1 MKISEKALTWVM
13 RLYPPLLFQRIWVRR
28 FEPGFSGVDVVIV
41 KSFMNKNYNKSI
53 FGGTIF
59 TATDPFYAILFDQ
72 VLQRRGLKCR
82 FWLKSAQ
89 ISYLKPGRT
98 NLSFRIQL
106 SETEI
111 KEAEEILHTQGKY
124 VKSFPI
130 ELYDTTGMLCATIQ
144 NEVYIRNLHKGEADI
159 VAY

>member
-28 FEPGFSGVDVVIV
+28 FEPGFKGVEVVIV

-82 FWLKSAQ
+82 VWLKNAQ

-130 ELYDTTGMLCATIQ
+130 ELYDTTGMLCATVQ

>member
-82 FWLKSAQ
+82 VWLKSAQ

-130 ELYDTTGMLCATIQ
+130 ELYDTTGILCATVQ

>member
-13 RLYPPLLFQRIWVRR
+13 RLYPPLLFQRIWVRS

-53 FGGTIF
+53 CGGTIF

-82 FWLKSAQ
+82 VWLKSAQ
-89 ISYLKPGRT
+89 INYLKPGSKLLTQMRWKRSGGYKRMT
-98 NLSFRIQL
+98 QVRAFSDIFILRIL
-106 SETEI
+106 P
-111 KEAEEILHTQGKY
+111 H
-124 VKSFPI
+124 
-130 ELYDTTGMLCATIQ
+130 
-144 NEVYIRNLHKGEADI
+144 
-159 VAY
+159 

>member
-1 MKISEKALTWVM
+1 MKISEKALAWVM

-28 FEPGFSGVDVVIV
+28 FESGFSGVDVVIV

-82 FWLKSAQ
+82 VWLKSAQ

-98 NLSFRIQL
+98 NLSFSIHL
-106 SETEI
+106 SETDL

-130 ELYDTTGMLCATIQ
+130 ELYDTTGMLCATVQ

>member
-13 RLYPPLLFQRIWVRR
+13 RLYPPLLFQRIWVRS

-82 FWLKSAQ
+82 VWLKSAQ
-89 ISYLKPGRT
+89 INYLKPGRT

-106 SETEI
+106 SESAI
-111 KEAEEILHTQGKY
+111 KEAEEVLHTQGKF

-130 ELYDTTGMLCATIQ
+130 DLYDTNGVLCASVQ

>member
-13 RLYPPLLFQRIWVRR
+13 RFYPPLLFQRIWVRR
-28 FEPGFSGVDVVIV
+28 FEPGFTAVEVVIV

-82 FWLKSAQ
+82 VWLKSAQ
-89 ISYLKPGRT
+89 INYLKPGRT

-111 KEAEEILHTQGKY
+111 KEAEKVLHTQGKFI
-124 VKSFPI
+124 KSFPI
-130 ELYDTTGMLCATIQ
+130 DLYDTNGVLCASVQ

>member
-28 FEPGFSGVDVVIV
+28 FESGFSGVDVVIV

-82 FWLKSAQ
+82 VWLKSAQ

-98 NLSFRIQL
+98 NLSFRIHL

-111 KEAEEILHTQGKY
+111 KEAEEVLHTHGKF

-130 ELYDTTGMLCATIQ
+130 DLYDTNGVLCASVQ
-144 NEVYIRNLHKGEADI
+144 NEVYIRNLHKDEADI

>member
-1 MKISEKALTWVM
+1 M
-13 RLYPPLLFQRIWVRR
+13 RLYPPLLFQRIWVRS

-72 VLQRRGLKCR
+72 VLQRKGLKCR
-82 FWLKSAQ
+82 VWLKSAQ

-124 VKSFPI
+124 VKSFPVD
-130 ELYDTTGMLCATIQ
+130 LYDTTGMLCATVQ

>member
-28 FEPGFSGVDVVIV
+28 FESGFSGVDVVIV

-82 FWLKSAQ
+82 VWLKSAQ

-98 NLSFRIQL
+98 NLSFRIHL

-111 KEAEEILHTQGKY
+111 KEAEEILQTQGKY

-130 ELYDTTGMLCATIQ
+130 DLYDTNGVLCASVQ
-144 NEVYIRNLHKGEADI
+144 NEVYIRNLHKDEADI

>member
-82 FWLKSAQ
+82 VWLKSAQ

-130 ELYDTTGMLCATIQ
+130 ELYDTTGMLCATVQ

>member
-13 RLYPPLLFQRIWVRR
+13 RLYPPLLFQRIWVRS

-82 FWLKSAQ
+82 VWLKSAQ
-89 ISYLKPGRT
+89 INYLKPGRT

-106 SETEI
+106 SETTI
-111 KEAEEILHTQGKY
+111 KEAEEVLHTQGKF

-130 ELYDTTGMLCATIQ
+130 DLYDTNGVLCASVQ

>member
-13 RLYPPLLFQRIWVRR
+13 RLYPPLLFQRIWVRS

-82 FWLKSAQ
+82 VWLKSAQ
-89 ISYLKPGRT
+89 INYLKPGRT

-111 KEAEEILHTQGKY
+111 KDLLGESFVVKTNAEKNELIYKTSKSEKLIVIAIL
-124 VKSFPI
+124 FFI
-130 ELYDTTGMLCATIQ
+130 L
-144 NEVYIRNLHKGEADI
+144 
-159 VAY
+159 